1 MALIGW
7 EWIVIVAVI
16 IIFFMWGPARIPQ
29 LARALGQV
37 RKEFNRGSKEASPGE
52 DRPAPTSLGDALID
66 TAKKLGI
73 ATEGKTKDEI
83 SKEIVDKAS
92 ASNA

>member
-7 EWIVIVAVI
+7 EWIVIVAVV
-16 IIFFMWGPARIPQ
+16 IIFFMWGPAKIPQ

-37 RKEFNRGSKEASPGE
+37 RKEYSKGSKEGEDKPTAASP
-52 DRPAPTSLGDALID
+52 GDALID

-83 SKEIVDKAS
+83 SKEIVEKAS
-92 ASNA
+92 SGNA